1 MSKLKIKVDDLAN
14 NPSTRLPVCLLLDT
28 SSSMEGPRIDAL
40 NEGVK
45 MFKKTVCSDELLK
58 LSAEICI
65 ITFGN
70 EGFSIPGDIQPEKGV
85 KKIFEL
91 ERKEGKKCKLEVE
104 RIEKE
109 IIELK
114 DKKLKLK
121 DKKSK
126 LTDEDEIDELEDE
139 ITELEDEIENQK
151 DTIKE
156 EKDEMKDYLKEMT
169 KLKTMIDN
177 TKSDKKH
184 ALKKSVINYVNN
196 IVHQEDEELIVGVD
210 HMRVRF

>member
-1 MSKLKIKVDDLAN
+1 MFGLFKNEKKEFPKLKIDMFDPVDQPITVATGKELVSN
-14 NPSTRLPVCLLLDT
+14 FLLEIGFARDKQDAKEFG
-28 SSSMEGPRIDAL
+28 MEFV
-40 NEGVK
+40 EH
-45 MFKKTVCSDELLK
+45 LK
-58 LSAEICI
+58 LDFRE
-65 ITFGN
+65 
-70 EGFSIPGDIQPEKGV
+70 V
-85 KKIFEL
+85 KENFEL
-91 ERKEGKKCKLEVE
+91 GKGYIKDCKVEIE

-126 LTDEDEIDELEDE
+126 LKDEDEIDELEDE
-139 ITELEDEIENQK
+139 ITELEDEIEHQK

-156 EKDEMKDYLKEMT
+156 EKDEVKDYLKEMT

-184 ALKKSVINYVNN
+184 ALKKSIINYVNN
-196 IVHQEDEELIVGVD
+196 IVHQEDKEIIVGMD
-210 HMRVRF
+210 KMRGCA

>member
-1 MSKLKIKVDDLAN
+1 MFGLFKNEEEEK
-14 NPSTRLPVCLLLDT
+14 
-28 SSSMEGPRIDAL
+28 EFPR
-40 NEGVK
+40 
-45 MFKKTVCSDELLK
+45 LK
-58 LSAEICI
+58 LDMFEPLEEPITVETGKELVSNFLLEI
-65 ITFGN
+65 GYAR
-70 EGFSIPGDIQPEKGV
+70 DKEKAKEYGMDFVEELKKDFRVV
-85 KKIFEL
+85 KERFEL

-104 RIEKE
+104 RIENE

-121 DKKSK
+121 D
-126 LTDEDEIDELEDE
+126 EDE

-169 KLKTMIDN
+169 KLKTKLDN
-177 TKSDKKH
+177 IKSDKKH

-210 HMRVRF
+210 EMR